1 MKLKL
6 ISIGLLLLMGC
17 SSTRLVSTWK
27 NPDNVIFDAYQVLV
41 VGMIQDDNTRMEFES
56 RFVDALKNQGVDAVR
71 SIDLF
76 DVEFTSSQRSEE
88 ELLEVEQQLLDKGFD
103 AILFTKVVGT
113 ENRRTFK
120 EHINDVDKMLVRFSN
135 DYLEH
140 QDIYYD
146 PEYYDSFN
154 IYHAETSLYCICV
167 GKEIELIW
175 RGEVDV
181 TEPENINRTIDSY
194 VKVVTKSMGK
204 EDVIFNS
211 KAP

>member
-6 ISIGLLLLMGC
+6 IGLSLLLLAGC
-17 SSTRLVSTWK
+17 SSTKLVSTWK
-27 NPDNVIFDAYQVLV
+27 NPDNVVFDAYQVLV

-56 RFVDALKNQGVDAVR
+56 RFADALRNQGVEAMR

-88 ELLEVEQQLLDKGFD
+88 ELVEVEQQLLDKGFD

-113 ENRRTFK
+113 ENRRTFR
-120 EHINDVDKMLVRFSN
+120 EHINQMDQMLVRFSN

-140 QDIYYD
+140 QDIYYN

-154 IYHAETSLYCICV
+154 IYHAETSLYCICI

-194 VKVVTKSMGK
+194 VKVVTKSMGDQ
-204 EDVIFNS
+204 DVIFN
-211 KAP
+211 

>member
-1 MKLKL
+1 
-6 ISIGLLLLMGC
+6 MGC
-17 SSTRLVSTWK
+17 SSARLVGTWK
-27 NPDNVIFDAYQVLV
+27 NPDIVLFDAYQVLV
-41 VGMIQDDNTRMEFES
+41 VGMVQDDNARMEFET
-56 RFVDALKNQGVDAVR
+56 RFADALKEQGVDAVR

-76 DVEFTSSQRSEE
+76 DVEFTSSKRSEK
-88 ELLEVEQQLLDKGFD
+88 ELEEVEQQLLDKGFD

-120 EHINDVDKMLVRFSN
+120 EHLNNIDKMFVRFSN

-140 QDIYYD
+140 QEIYYD

-167 GKEIELIW
+167 GKEINLIW

-181 TEPENINRTIDSY
+181 AEPANVGKAIDSY
-194 VKVVTKSMGK
+194 IKIITKSMG
-204 EDVIFNS
+204 EQDVIF
-211 KAP
+211 

>member
-1 MKLKL
+1 
-6 ISIGLLLLMGC
+6 MGC
-17 SSTRLVSTWK
+17 SSTRLVGTWK
-27 NPDNVIFDAYQVLV
+27 NPDIVLFDAYQVLV
-41 VGMIQDDNTRMEFES
+41 VGMFRDDHARMEFETK
-56 RFVDALKNQGVDAVR
+56 FVDELKKQGVDAMR

-76 DVEFTSSQRSEE
+76 DVDFTSSQRSEKEIE
-88 ELLEVEQQLLDKGFD
+88 EVEEQLLEKGFD

-113 ENRRTFK
+113 ENRSTFK
-120 EHINDVDKMLVRFSN
+120 EHLNNIDKMLVRFSN

-167 GKEIELIW
+167 GKERDLIW

-181 TEPENINRTIDSY
+181 TEPQNVEKAIDSY
-194 VKVVTKSMGK
+194 IKLITKSMG
-204 EDVIFNS
+204 EQEVIF
-211 KAP
+211 

>member
-1 MKLKL
+1 
-6 ISIGLLLLMGC
+6 MGC

-41 VGMIQDDNTRMEFES
+41 VGMIQDDAVRMDFETK
-56 RFVDALKNQGVDAVR
+56 FADALKSKGVDAMR

-76 DVEFTSSQRSEE
+76 DVEFTNSQRSEQELE
-88 ELLEVEQQLLDKGFD
+88 EMEQQLLDKGFD

-120 EHINDVDKMLVRFSN
+120 EHINDVDKMLVRFST

-146 PEYYDSFN
+146 PEYFDSFN
-154 IYHAETSLYCICV
+154 IYHAETSLYCICI
-167 GKEIELIW
+167 GKEIELVW
-175 RGEVDV
+175 RGEVDI
-181 TEPENINRTIDSY
+181 TEPDNVNKAMDSY
-194 VKVVTKSMGK
+194 VKLVTKSMGE
-204 EDVIFNS
+204 EDVIFN
-211 KAP
+211 

>member
-1 MKLKL
+1 MKFKSFTL
-6 ISIGLLLLMGC
+6 SLLLLMGC
-17 SSTRLVSTWK
+17 SSTRLVGTWK
-27 NPDNVIFDAYQVLV
+27 NPDIVLFDAYQVLV
-41 VGMIQDDNTRMEFES
+41 VGMFQDDNARMEFETK
-56 RFVDALKNQGVDAVR
+56 FVDELKKQGVDAMR

-76 DVEFTSSQRSEE
+76 DVEFTTSQRSEKE
-88 ELLEVEQQLLDKGFD
+88 IEEVEQQLLDKGFD

-113 ENRRTFK
+113 DNRRTFK
-120 EHINDVDKMLVRFSN
+120 EHLNNIDKMFVRFSN

-167 GKEIELIW
+167 GKERDLIW

-181 TEPENINRTIDSY
+181 TEPANIEKTIDTY
-194 VKVVTKSMGK
+194 IKVVTKSMG
-204 EDVIFNS
+204 EQDVIF
-211 KAP
+211 

>member
-6 ISIGLLLLMGC
+6 ATISFLLLMGC
-17 SSTRLVSTWK
+17 SSTKLVGTWK
-27 NPDNVIFDAYQVLV
+27 NPDIVLFDAYQVLV
-41 VGMIQDDNTRMEFES
+41 VGMVQDDRARMEFETK
-56 RFVDALKNQGVDAVR
+56 FADALKAQGVDAMR

-76 DVEFTSSQRSEE
+76 DVEFTSSKRSEQ
-88 ELLEVEQQLLDKGFD
+88 ELEDVEQQLLDKGFD

-120 EHINDVDKMLVRFSN
+120 EHLNSVDKMFMRFSN

-140 QDIYYD
+140 QEIYYD

-181 TEPENINRTIDSY
+181 TEPANVNKAIDSY
-194 VKVVTKSMGK
+194 IKLITKSMG
-204 EDVIFNS
+204 EQEVIF
-211 KAP
+211 

>member
-1 MKLKL
+1 
-6 ISIGLLLLMGC
+6 MGC
-17 SSTRLVSTWK
+17 SSTKLVGTWK
-27 NPDNVIFDAYQVLV
+27 NPDIVLFDAYQVLV
-41 VGMIQDDNTRMEFES
+41 VGMVQDDRARMEFETK
-56 RFVDALKNQGVDAVR
+56 FVDALKAQGVDAMR

-76 DVEFTSSQRSEE
+76 DVEFTSSKRSEK
-88 ELLEVEQQLLDKGFD
+88 ELEDVEQQLLDKGFD

-120 EHINDVDKMLVRFSN
+120 EHLNNIDKMFMRFSN

-154 IYHAETSLYCICV
+154 IYHAETSLYCICI
-167 GKEIELIW
+167 GKERDLIW

-181 TEPENINRTIDSY
+181 TEPQNVNKAIDAY
-194 VKVVTKSMGK
+194 VKLVTKSMG
-204 EDVIFNS
+204 EQDVIF
-211 KAP
+211 

>member
-1 MKLKL
+1 MKSKMIA
-6 ISIGLLLLMGC
+6 ISLLLLMGC
-17 SSTRLVSTWK
+17 SSTRLVGTWK
-27 NPDNVIFDAYQVLV
+27 NPDIVLFDAYQVLV
-41 VGMIQDDNTRMEFES
+41 VGMVQDDNARMEFET
-56 RFVDALKNQGVDAVR
+56 RFADALKEQGVDAVR

-76 DVEFTSSQRSEE
+76 DVEFTSSKRSEK
-88 ELLEVEQQLLDKGFD
+88 ELEEVEQQLLDKGFD

-120 EHINDVDKMLVRFSN
+120 EHLNNVDKMFVRFSN

-167 GKEIELIW
+167 GKDINLIW

-181 TEPENINRTIDSY
+181 AEPANIGKAIDSY
-194 VKVVTKSMGK
+194 IKVITKSMG
-204 EDVIFNS
+204 EQDVIF
-211 KAP
+211 

>member
-6 ISIGLLLLMGC
+6 IGISLLLLMGC

-27 NPDNVIFDAYQVLV
+27 NPDIVLFDAYQVLV
-41 VGMIQDDNTRMEFES
+41 VGMVQDDSARMEFES
-56 RFVDALKNQGVDAVR
+56 RFADALKNQGVDAMR

-76 DVEFTSSQRSEE
+76 DVEFTSSQRSEQ
-88 ELLEVEQQLLDKGFD
+88 ELEEVEQQLLDKGFD

-113 ENRRTFK
+113 ENRRTFR
-120 EHINDVDKMLVRFSN
+120 EHINEVDKMLMRFST

-140 QDIYYD
+140 QEIYYD
-146 PEYYDSFN
+146 PEYYDTFN

-167 GKEIELIW
+167 GKEIELVW

-181 TEPENINRTIDSY
+181 TEPTNVDKAIDSY
-194 VKVVTKSMGK
+194 VKLVTKSMGE
-204 EDVIFNS
+204 EDVIF
-211 KAP
+211 

>member
-1 MKLKL
+1 MKFKTFVL
-6 ISIGLLLLMGC
+6 GLFLLTGC
-17 SSTRLVSTWK
+17 SSTRLVGTWK
-27 NPDNVIFDAYQVLV
+27 NPDIVLFDAYQVLV
-41 VGMIQDDNTRMEFES
+41 VGMFRDDHARMEFETK
-56 RFVDALKNQGVDAVR
+56 FVDELKKQGVDAMR

-76 DVEFTSSQRSEE
+76 DVEFTSSQRSEKEIEDVE
-88 ELLEVEQQLLDKGFD
+88 EQLLEKGFD

-113 ENRRTFK
+113 ENRSTFK
-120 EHINDVDKMLVRFSN
+120 EHLNNIDKMLVRFSN

-167 GKEIELIW
+167 GKERDLIW

-181 TEPENINRTIDSY
+181 TEPQNVEKAIDSY
-194 VKVVTKSMGK
+194 IKLITKSMG
-204 EDVIFNS
+204 EQEVIF
-211 KAP
+211 

>member
-1 MKLKL
+1 MKSKL
-6 ISIGLLLLMGC
+6 IAISLLLLTGC
-17 SSTRLVSTWK
+17 SSTRLVGTWK
-27 NPDNVIFDAYQVLV
+27 NPDIVLFDAYQVLV
-41 VGMIQDDNTRMEFES
+41 VGMVQDDNARMEFET
-56 RFVDALKNQGVDAVR
+56 RFADALKEQGVDAVR

-76 DVEFTSSQRSEE
+76 DVEFTSSKRSEK
-88 ELLEVEQQLLDKGFD
+88 ELEEVEQQLLDKGFD

-120 EHINDVDKMLVRFSN
+120 EHLNNIDKMFVRFSN

-167 GKEIELIW
+167 GKEINLIW

-181 TEPENINRTIDSY
+181 AEPANVGKAIDSY
-194 VKVVTKSMGK
+194 IKIITKSMG
-204 EDVIFNS
+204 EQDVIF
-211 KAP
+211 

>member
-1 MKLKL
+1 MKFKSFILGLFL
-6 ISIGLLLLMGC
+6 IMGC
-17 SSTRLVSTWK
+17 SSTRLVGTWK
-27 NPDNVIFDAYQVLV
+27 NPDIVLFDAYQVLV
-41 VGMIQDDNTRMEFES
+41 VGMFRDDHARMEFETK
-56 RFVDALKNQGVDAVR
+56 FVDELKKQGVDAMR

-76 DVEFTSSQRSEE
+76 DVDFTSSQRSEKEIE
-88 ELLEVEQQLLDKGFD
+88 EVEEQLLEKGFD

-113 ENRRTFK
+113 ENRSTFK
-120 EHINDVDKMLVRFSN
+120 EHLNNIDKMLVRFSN

-167 GKEIELIW
+167 GKERDLIW

-181 TEPENINRTIDSY
+181 TEPANVEKAIDSY
-194 VKVVTKSMGK
+194 IKLITKSMGDQ
-204 EDVIFNS
+204 EVIF
-211 KAP
+211 